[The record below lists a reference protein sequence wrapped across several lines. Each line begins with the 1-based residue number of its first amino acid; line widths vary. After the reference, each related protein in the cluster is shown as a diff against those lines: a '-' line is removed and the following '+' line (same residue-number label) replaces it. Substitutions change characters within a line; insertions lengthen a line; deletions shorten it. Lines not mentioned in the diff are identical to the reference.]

1 MSNIYRPRLSRAA
14 TAVGVVVLVVACA
27 GTAFAPVLA
36 QAAVSTGAAGKP
48 AAKPGEKSGEK
59 PGEKPE
65 STGLSL
71 ESAAKKA
78 DTTGRTIAMSLIG
91 LALAIASI
99 VLAFRRDFKEAAG
112 VFVVGIVA
120 VLLATPAGLNLLE
133 DTVTSLFGS

>member
-36 QAAVSTGAAGKP
+36 QAAVTPPGAAGSSS
-48 AAKPGEKSGEK
+48 AAKSAEKS
-59 PGEKPE
+59 E

-71 ESAAKKA
+71 ETAASNA
-78 DTTGRTIAMSLIG
+78 RGTARTVAMSLIG
-91 LALAIASI
+91 LGLAIASI

-112 VFVVGIVA
+112 VFAVGIVA
-120 VLLATPAGLNLLE
+120 VLLAQPTGLELLQH
-133 DTVTSLFGS
+133 TVTSLFG

>member
-36 QAAVSTGAAGKP
+36 QAAVSTGAASSSS
-48 AAKPGEKSGEK
+48 AAKSGEK
-59 PGEKPE
+59 PGEKSE
-65 STGLSL
+65 STGASL
-71 ESAAKKA
+71 ESAASKA
-78 DTTGRTIAMSLIG
+78 GDTARTIAMSLIG

-112 VFVVGIVA
+112 VFAVGIVA
-120 VLLATPAGLNLLE
+120 VLLAQPTGLELLQH
-133 DTVTSLFGS
+133 TVTSLFG

>member
-36 QAAVSTGAAGKP
+36 QAAVTPPGAGSSSA
-48 AAKPGEKSGEK
+48 GEK
-59 PGEKPE
+59 PGEKSE

-71 ESAAKKA
+71 ETAASNA
-78 DTTGRTIAMSLIG
+78 RTTARTVAMSLIG
-91 LALAIASI
+91 LGLAIASI

-112 VFVVGIVA
+112 VFAVGIVA
-120 VLLATPAGLNLLE
+120 VLLAQPTGLELLQH
-133 DTVTSLFGS
+133 TVTSLFG

>member
-36 QAAVSTGAAGKP
+36 QAAVSTGAAGSPP
-48 AAKPGEKSGEK
+48 AAKSGEKSGEK
-59 PGEKPE
+59 SE

>member
-36 QAAVSTGAAGKP
+36 QAAVSTGAAGSSS
-48 AAKPGEKSGEK
+48 AAKSGEK
-59 PGEKPE
+59 SE

-71 ESAAKKA
+71 ETAASNA
-78 DTTGRTIAMSLIG
+78 RTTARTVAMSLIG
-91 LALAIASI
+91 LGLAIASI

-112 VFVVGIVA
+112 VFAVGIVA
-120 VLLATPAGLNLLE
+120 VLLAQPTGLELLQH
-133 DTVTSLFGS
+133 TVTSLFG